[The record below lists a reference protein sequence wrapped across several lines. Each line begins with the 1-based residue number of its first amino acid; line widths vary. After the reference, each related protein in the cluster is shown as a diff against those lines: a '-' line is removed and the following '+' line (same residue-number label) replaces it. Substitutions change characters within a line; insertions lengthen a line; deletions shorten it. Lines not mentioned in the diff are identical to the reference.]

1 MTNII
6 SQKKKKN
13 STMGLLRANNRA
25 SERGEKRN

>member
-13 STMGLLRANNRA
+13 STMGLKQANNRA